1 MRKEG
6 IQGRISVGKRL
17 AVLKK
22 NMLKEWPRRLS
33 KKQTKI
39 KIKTAK

>member
-22 NMLKEWPRRLS
+22 NMLKE
-33 KKQTKI
+33 
-39 KIKTAK
+39 